1 LTPAS
6 VRGILRGDL
15 AETTYSVR
23 VVKSFSFRGG
33 AKLFANRYHFDGADV
48 GTSSDWYTFM
58 DALVVLEKAIHQ
70 SDVTIVEC
78 NGYAPGSGVA
88 LATKTYS
95 TAGTCAAT
103 NGAYVPG
110 ECAAILRMATT
121 KLSTKNHPVFVYSYY
136 HHVLKSTTTGNGDD
150 LAAVQKTAI
159 ESYGDSWKNGFSVAG
174 RTYHR
179 TTPDGHL
186 TTGRLVSP
194 YIGHRDFPR

>member
-1 LTPAS
+1 M
-6 VRGILRGDL
+6 
-15 AETTYSVR
+15 AETQHSVK
-23 VVKSFSFRGG
+23 VTKTFPFRG
-33 AKLFANRYHFDGADV
+33 ATTPFSNRYFFDGGDI
-48 GTSSDWYTFM
+48 GTSSDWTTFF

-70 SDVTIVEC
+70 SDVTITEC
-78 NGYAPGSGVA
+78 IGYAPGSGVA
-88 LATKTYS
+88 VASKTYS
-95 TAGTCAAT
+95 TAGTCAST
-103 NGAYVPG
+103 SGAYVPG

-121 KLSTKNHPVFVYSYY
+121 KKSTKNHPVFVYSYY
-136 HHVLKSTTTGNGDD
+136 HHILKSTTTGSGDD

-159 ESYGDSWKNGFSVAG
+159 ESYGDSWKNGFAVAG